1 MNHKVRHLKCGRW
14 LAVVLSLSLVVPTST
29 WAQQQQ
35 PGATAQTLRILP
47 LAGNNEANDLQKKVM
62 APLVV
67 NVLDQNGRPVEG
79 ADVVFRFP
87 VLGPSA
93 TFPNQQSNGTF
104 RTDADGQAAATGWM
118 ANGMVGSF
126 RVQILATRANETGET
141 SIVMTNVAKAED
153 VPVKSQKSWWSNKWV
168 KIAII
173 AGAGAAVGGTI
184 WALQGGNGTAA
195 NNGGGGPA
203 VVVGVPGSPTI
214 GGPR

>member
-1 MNHKVRHLKCGRW
+1 MKYKVKRLKCGRW
-14 LAVVLSLSLVVPTST
+14 MAVVLSLSLVVPTST
-29 WAQQQQ
+29 WAQQQ
-35 PGATAQTLRILP
+35 PGTVKSQTLTILP
-47 LAGNNEANDLQKKVM
+47 LAGNNEANDLQRKVM

-67 NVLDQNGRPVEG
+67 NVLDQNGRPVDG

-126 RVQILATRANETGET
+126 RVQVIATRANETGEA

-153 VPVKSQKSWWSNKWV
+153 VPAKSQKSWWSNKWV
-168 KIAII
+168 RVAVI
-173 AGAGAAVGGTI
+173 AGAAAAVGGTV
-184 WALQGGNGTAA
+184 WAMQGGNGATSGGS
-195 NNGGGGPA
+195 NGTT